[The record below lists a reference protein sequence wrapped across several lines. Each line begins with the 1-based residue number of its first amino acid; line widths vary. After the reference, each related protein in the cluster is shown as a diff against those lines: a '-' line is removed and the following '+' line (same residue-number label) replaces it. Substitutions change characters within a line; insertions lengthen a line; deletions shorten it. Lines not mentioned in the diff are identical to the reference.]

1 MLDYWTRVLSII
13 TRYDTPKVMVIF
25 ELFSS
30 SENWFSTDKITWCL
44 PTLSVLTVTPTLA
57 ISTTGLELSGIT
69 YIHTPITWSILYSF
83 VFREDI
89 SHIFDENAYENLT
102 EYSNS
107 CVNIASGIHADVL
120 YADTGNV
127 NGSIIHTVVGT
138 RIRQVK
144 KI

>member
-1 MLDYWTRVLSII
+1 M
-13 TRYDTPKVMVIF
+13 
-25 ELFSS
+25 
-30 SENWFSTDKITWCL
+30 
-44 PTLSVLTVTPTLA
+44 
-57 ISTTGLELSGIT
+57 
-69 YIHTPITWSILYSF
+69 
-83 VFREDI
+83 FREDI

-144 KI
+144 KIQFIQASHFEFGKSLNMLL